1 MPFSS
6 DRNGR
11 QRLALVKLTRPSL
24 PKGYA
29 SRSRLMDA
37 FGRTSHQ
44 QITCVVAPDGSG
56 KTCAALEYANRLES
70 DGCKFVS
77 WLTIDRLDNNPVR
90 FWLHLLAALEL
101 PFDDVMGGGAQCA
114 IGEEEIVAAS
124 NALFDKLPSGESGYL
139 FIDGFNFIEDEEV
152 ESSFIRFCKYA
163 PPWFHVIITASSLS
177 RRMDAEVYM
186 FGQMQIGASD
196 LAMTQDEACQMLA
209 PFVEDGVSEKWLTS
223 AYEMTEGWVQGL
235 AMVGQTLSSQ
245 VHCGAMEGF
254 NGKNRHVKRYFEGCV
269 RSGLPGELTAFLY
282 ELSLFER
289 FSRPLCDAAFENGKD
304 QELVSEVFRRNLFV
318 VPCDEG
324 GEWYRFNPL
333 FADWLRNEMLQLRIE
348 TIREICSRA
357 SEWFHDNGYDDE
369 AAKYLLLASDFD
381 YVENLTKATCSLS
394 RPDSKKTDY
403 LLWQCR
409 IPSAG
414 FAESPL
420 LCMLSAWCY
429 ITNARVDDAQVWIA
443 RFEQSLQLE
452 KNKGCLEPEVIEFS
466 LKCLRMKCAAMA
478 RRGKEAIEQCDELL
492 RSGYKIEPALLSM
505 IYQSLGE
512 AYERIGEMAQ
522 AQEIYLQAQAS
533 ASVDATTHQLVF
545 NAVSFAEVQYYFG
558 ELDEVQES
566 CEKLLKTCPPNFAI
580 YGFICALLARVL
592 IEKNE
597 AEQAVVFVRR
607 ALKRTSHYCHIDMY
621 LEAKIAQAGYF
632 VAVGDLPRAYEVIVE
647 GVLQGERK
655 DVPRGV
661 LFAAYCSQAEIA
673 AKRHNIR
680 DLQIIE
686 RKFAARAED
695 DDVYYQL
702 KLAFVRVLTKRE
714 QGDFASAL
722 SDLDSIIDSS
732 FQRRFIGIAAK
743 ALVAKALVAKDLES
757 TAVARSALG
766 DLLLLANRHGFVR
779 TLLDAGEP
787 LRDLVRDY
795 ATSRKGSNVVK
806 TYAKS
811 LLLAFEKEALHDPR
825 NFSEQEV
832 MTVGAVNP
840 LTLREQEI
848 LRLLNMGMS
857 RLEIS
862 NELCI
867 SVNTV
872 KKHLANIYDKLE
884 VDTRE
889 EALKKLSFR

>member
-1 MPFSS
+1 MPFSD
-6 DRNGR
+6 DRNSR
-11 QRLALVKLTRPSL
+11 QSLALVKLMRPPL
-24 PKGYA
+24 PKDYTP
-29 SRSRLMDA
+29 RSRLMDA
-37 FGRTSHQ
+37 FDRGSHQ
-44 QITCVVAPDGSG
+44 QITCVVAPNGSG
-56 KTCAALEYANRLES
+56 KTCAALEYANRLEKG
-70 DGCKFVS
+70 GCELVS
-77 WLTIDRLDNNPVR
+77 WLTIDRLDNDLAR
-90 FWLHLLAALEL
+90 FWLHLLAALDL
-101 PFDDVMGGGAQCA
+101 PFDEALGGGAQCK
-114 IGEEEIVAAS
+114 IGEDAIIAAS
-124 NALFDKLPSGESGYL
+124 NALFDKLPSGKKGYL
-139 FIDGFNFIEDEEV
+139 FVDGFGFIENEEV
-152 ESSFIRFCKYA
+152 ESSFIRFCRYA
-163 PPWFHVIITASSLS
+163 PPWFHVVITASSLS
-177 RRMDAEVYM
+177 KRMDAEVYM
-186 FGQMQIGASD
+186 LGQMQVGSND
-196 LAMTQDEACQMLA
+196 LAMTKDEARRMLA
-209 PFVEDGVSEKWLTS
+209 PFVDKDVPEEWLAS
-223 AYEMTEGWVQGL
+223 AYEITEGWVQGL
-235 AMVGQTLSSQ
+235 VMVGQTLSSQ
-245 VHCGAMEGF
+245 SHRGAMESF
-254 NGKNRHVKRYFEGCV
+254 DGKNRHVKRYFEGCV
-269 RSGLPGELTAFLY
+269 RPGLPGEFTAFLY
-282 ELSLFER
+282 ELSLFEG
-289 FSRPLCDAAFENGKD
+289 FSRSLCSAAFESGKD
-304 QELVSEVFRRNLFV
+304 QELVSEIFRRNLFIV
-318 VPCDEG
+318 ACDES
-324 GEWYRFNPL
+324 GEWYRFNSL
-333 FADWLRNEMLQLRIE
+333 FADWLRSEMLQLRTE

-409 IPSAG
+409 IPSAE
-414 FAESPL
+414 FEESPL

-443 RFEQSLQLE
+443 RFEQSLRLE
-452 KNKGCLEPEVIEFS
+452 KNKDCLEPEVIEFS
-466 LKCLRMKCAAMA
+466 LKCLKMKCAAMA
-478 RRGKEAIEQCDELL
+478 RKGKEAIEQCDELL
-492 RSGYKIEPALLSM
+492 GSGYKIEPALLSM

-522 AQEIYLQAQAS
+522 AQEMYLQAQAS

-558 ELDEVQES
+558 EFEEVQES

-597 AEQAVVFVRR
+597 ADQAVVFVRR

-632 VAVGDLPRAYEVIVE
+632 VAVGDLPQAYEVIVE

-661 LFAAYCSQAEIA
+661 LFSAYSFQAEIA
-673 AKRHNIR
+673 ARRHNVR

-686 RKFAARAED
+686 RKFAARVGD
-695 DDVYYQL
+695 DDTYYQL
-702 KLAFVRVLTKRE
+702 KLALVRVLIKRE
-714 QGDFASAL
+714 QGDCISAL
-722 SDLDSIIDSS
+722 SDLDAIVESS
-732 FQRRFIGIAAK
+732 FRERFACIAAK
-743 ALVAKALVAKDLES
+743 ALVAKALVAKDMNS
-757 TAVARSALG
+757 TVIARSTLG

-787 LRDLVRDY
+787 LRDLIRDY
-795 ATSRKGSNVVK
+795 ATSQKGSNVVR

-811 LLLAFEKEALHDPR
+811 LLLAFEKEVLSDPR
-825 NFSEQEV
+825 GFSEQV
-832 MTVGAVNP
+832 VVTADVVNP